1 MKRSLH
7 RILSLCLFLVMLVIS
22 LFPLSAGAED
32 YSTELQSLDYNIT
45 LMEDGSAFIIETR
58 EIVFSG
64 DHEFSRYRVNNVFA
78 GPRVFTGWE
87 VSIDGIPVTQLDEP
101 DNEYR
106 PENTFAVEESDGGN
120 TVNIYFRQQGDG
132 TRVIQICYWVEN
144 AVKLYDDVG
153 EFFWNLTGE
162 TGISDIGTLTAT
174 LSVPYGVPDE
184 EFRIWAHGPLNG
196 TFEKQ
201 SDGYAA
207 LYAENVPLGTIVD
220 IRTTMPA
227 NCFYGGWEQEGEAL
241 PDILTEE
248 QELADR
254 ANAKREEEKHQQAE
268 REAELAERHAWEAKH
283 PILAPIVNWC
293 SNICDSVGAY
303 LEKNGWNLFGFSA
316 MFLFVGIFII
326 VGSSQGG
333 KLSKVVRRFR
343 LRERNSPAQSP
354 QYYRDLPDDRPAPA
368 VDKLV
373 HFYDGKTD
381 ISRQISATLLELDLK
396 KLVKFQMLAEGAVI
410 ILNEQQSAE
419 QLPDYQKTL
428 LEFLWSAAGDSRQL
442 SMTELKA
449 YIRDYQSEA
458 REFRH
463 SFESEV
469 RKAFAERATSRD
481 VTKYAAKRGKRR
493 LIISAIAGGI
503 AMLIRMVSTLYNGI
517 EFGASLKVGLAV
529 FAVVL
534 VLQLVFRLVQS
545 AFEDPSYV
553 LDQQGEDDR
562 ALWEAFGRFLDD
574 FTTFA
579 DKDLPEFSVWR
590 EYMVYAVAMGKGQK
604 VAKALAARY
613 PEAVSEG
620 MDAFNDDIYWMQD
633 ADLYDAIDSI
643 GRDVAA
649 VPEPRSSGGW
659 SDGDGGGGGFSDSGG
674 GSDSGSGGDSID

>member
-207 LYAENVPLGTIVD
+207 LYVENVPRGTIVD
-220 IRTTMPA
+220 IRTTMTA

-241 PDILTEE
+241 PDIMTEE
-248 QELADR
+248 QELADS

-268 REAELAERHAWEAKH
+268 REAELAERHAWEA
-283 PILAPIVNWC
+283 
-293 SNICDSVGAY
+293 
-303 LEKNGWNLFGFSA
+303 
-316 MFLFVGIFII
+316 
-326 VGSSQGG
+326 
-333 KLSKVVRRFR
+333 
-343 LRERNSPAQSP
+343 
-354 QYYRDLPDDRPAPA
+354 
-368 VDKLV
+368 
-373 HFYDGKTD
+373 
-381 ISRQISATLLELDLK
+381 
-396 KLVKFQMLAEGAVI
+396 
-410 ILNEQQSAE
+410 
-419 QLPDYQKTL
+419 
-428 LEFLWSAAGDSRQL
+428 
-442 SMTELKA
+442 
-449 YIRDYQSEA
+449 
-458 REFRH
+458 
-463 SFESEV
+463 
-469 RKAFAERATSRD
+469 
-481 VTKYAAKRGKRR
+481 
-493 LIISAIAGGI
+493 
-503 AMLIRMVSTLYNGI
+503 
-517 EFGASLKVGLAV
+517 
-529 FAVVL
+529 
-534 VLQLVFRLVQS
+534 
-545 AFEDPSYV
+545 
-553 LDQQGEDDR
+553 
-562 ALWEAFGRFLDD
+562 
-574 FTTFA
+574 
-579 DKDLPEFSVWR
+579 
-590 EYMVYAVAMGKGQK
+590 
-604 VAKALAARY
+604 
-613 PEAVSEG
+613 
-620 MDAFNDDIYWMQD
+620 
-633 ADLYDAIDSI
+633 
-643 GRDVAA
+643 
-649 VPEPRSSGGW
+649 
-659 SDGDGGGGGFSDSGG
+659 
-674 GSDSGSGGDSID
+674 